1 MINGLSIGKLFN
13 IRFREQWKS
22 FDADYRI
29 VGVVLPETIED
40 VESNYKLYSTYF
52 TDLGLGL
59 THYTSYISSDTEV
72 YICNKVIGYGD
83 TIEYDSEKAFIPIT
97 LVDFDN
103 SSEIIEVYNYKF
115 VASNVRRVFSN
126 QYDKDKYENGITD
139 VFKKAMLSNI
149 MFADPEIS
157 IQYASNK
164 QFVSTDEAKKLDADY
179 KSVYS
184 DNINKQLSAQ
194 KSNNDYI
201 ADLKRTISFLNGRSV
216 DIYTL
221 LTDYKNLVISMVST
235 DGASSEYT
243 GLDYVFQA
251 IDSIG
256 DESTRTTCKGIIRNI
271 ISSVKLDTWCS
282 LDEWVAGTGRT
293 FTADDI
299 DEHFNPGDYIV
310 QNNVN

>member
-1 MINGLSIGKLFN
+1 MIDGLHIGKLFN
-13 IRFREQWKS
+13 IKFRDQWKS

-40 VESNYKLYSTYF
+40 VENDYKLYSTYF

-83 TIEYDSEKAFIPIT
+83 TIEYDSSKSFIPVT

-103 SSEIIEVYNYKF
+103 SSEIVEVYNYKF
-115 VASNVRRVFSN
+115 VASNIRRVFSN

-139 VFKKAMLSNI
+139 VFKNAMLTNI
-149 MFADPEIS
+149 MLVDPEIS
-157 IQYASNK
+157 VQYASNK
-164 QFVSTDEAKKLDADY
+164 QLVSADEAKKLDADY

-184 DNINKQLSAQ
+184 DNINKQLAAQ

-201 ADLKRTISFLNGRSV
+201 ADLKRTIGFLNGRSV

-221 LTDYKNLVISMVST
+221 LTDYKNLVMSMVTT
-235 DGASSEYT
+235 DGVSSEYT
-243 GLDYVFQA
+243 GLDYVYQA
-251 IDSIG
+251 LDSLT
-256 DESTRTTCKGIIRNI
+256 DENARTTCKGIVRNI

-282 LDEWVAGTGRT
+282 LDEWVAGTSRT
-293 FTADDI
+293 FTAEDI
-299 DEHFNPGDYIV
+299 DERFVPGDYIV